1 MPGADA
7 GHLTQ
12 TTMRF
17 AGELLGVPAAGDA
30 LVAVTLGDADDVDH
44 LVLGEDGADRH
55 HLLQLLAGPVHLVGD
70 GAAVQLHLHQVGL
83 LLPQR
88 QQTNLCVGDDSDDLA
103 VLLHG
108 SKVFL
113 QLLLAILILPFL
125 AVLGEG
131 LLLGFVPEITAEV
144 VLVEAALAFVAHV
157 LGEDGLEGAQA
168 AGRVDVADDP
178 DYDHGWSLHDGHGL
192 HHFLL
197 VDLSQ
202 EGRQVNRLAGVILRE
217 ALGLTAMTATSFAGQ
232 EAQGSVSRSRKLTV
246 GLLSKG

>member
-12 TTMRF
+12 ATMRL

-30 LVAVTLGDADDVDH
+30 LVAVTFGDADDVDH
-44 LVLGEDGADRH
+44 LVLGEDGTDRH
-55 HLLQLLAGPVHLVGD
+55 RLLQLLASPVHLVGD

-113 QLLLAILILPFL
+113 QLLLALVVLPFL

-131 LLLGFVPEITAEV
+131 LLLGFIPEI
-144 VLVEAALAFVAHV
+144 LVEAALAFVAHV
-157 LGEDGLEGAQA
+157 FGKDGLEGAQA

-178 DYDHGWSLHDGHGL
+178 DYDHGRSLHDGHGL

-202 EGRQVNRLAGVILRE
+202 EGRQVDRLAGVILRE
-217 ALGLTAMTATSFAGQ
+217 ALGLTAMTATPFAGQ

>member
-7 GHLTQ
+7 GNLTQ
-12 TTMRF
+12 AAMRF

-44 LVLGEDGADRH
+44 LVLGEDGADPH
-55 HLLQLLAGPVHLVGD
+55 CLLQLLAGPVHLVGD

-88 QQTNLCVGDDSDDLA
+88 QQTNLCVDDDSDDLA
-103 VLLHG
+103 
-108 SKVFL
+108 
-113 QLLLAILILPFL
+113 LLLAILVLPFL

-131 LLLGFVPEITAEV
+131 LLLGFHSP
-144 VLVEAALAFVAHV
+144 VLVEAAFAFVAHV
-157 LGEDGLEGAQA
+157 LGEDGLERAQA

-178 DYDHGWSLHDGHGL
+178 DYDHGRSLHDGHGL

-197 VDLSQ
+197 VDLCVKIKTYLLTSLN

-217 ALGLTAMTATSFAGQ
+217 ALGLTAVTATPFAGQ
-232 EAQGSVSRSRKLTV
+232 KAQGSVSRSRKLTV

>member
-12 TTMRF
+12 AAMRLS
-17 AGELLGVPAAGDA
+17 GELLGVPAAGDA
-30 LVAVTLGDADDVDH
+30 LVAVTFGDADDVDH
-44 LVLGEDGADRH
+44 LVLGENGTDC
-55 HLLQLLAGPVHLVGD
+55 
-70 GAAVQLHLHQVGL
+70 HQPGFL
-83 LLPQR
+83 E
-88 QQTNLCVGDDSDDLA
+88 TNLCVGDDSDDLA

-113 QLLLAILILPFL
+113 QLLLALVILPFL

-131 LLLGFVPEITAEV
+131 LLLGFIPEI
-144 VLVEAALAFVAHV
+144 LVEAALAFVAHV
-157 LGEDGLEGAQA
+157 FGEDGLEGAQA

-178 DYDHGWSLHDGHGL
+178 DYDHGRSLHYGHGL

-197 VDLSQ
+197 VDLCVEIKTYYAHLL
-202 EGRQVNRLAGVILRE
+202 EGRQVDRLAGVILRE
-217 ALGLTAMTATSFAGQ
+217 ALGLTAMTATPFAGQ